1 MSEPNEPF
9 GRHEQGA
16 RIGPRKRKP
25 AVHELERGN
34 SVAAEERVV
43 RAGCGQMGGDER
55 DELVEK
61 IRALAAGG
69 ELATAMARAWGPAR
83 VELIGGVYRLVWEV
97 VYHRWTKGLERRRGH
112 RACLVSVQTMTPEC
126 LDKFYDDVESVIDYV
141 AANADQPI
149 VSLEG
154 WVASRLQMA
163 TVDGHRR
170 RRGAIGALQRPR
182 LPQWL
187 AARLARDQWLSELAV
202 LMLVWVGVPATA
214 GAGLWPVDQWSYRRA
229 ELTRDWRGGSSA
241 VERDIERVMQA
252 MRTQPKWFSD
262 YVETPL
268 GHKVTSVAST
278 IVDGS
283 GRAVEPTPLS
293 LAEPGAQR
301 DALLL
306 EYASQAIGV
315 IAGRLRAGEDPRTV
329 VVEVISAVFGQ
340 PDGLEAEQAAE
351 EAGLGRLLADGARLD
366 VLVDSVLQIVNDVV
380 DG

>member
-1 MSEPNEPF
+1 
-9 GRHEQGA
+9 
-16 RIGPRKRKP
+16 
-25 AVHELERGN
+25 
-34 SVAAEERVV
+34 
-43 RAGCGQMGGDER
+43 MGGDDS

-97 VYHRWTKGLERRRGH
+97 VYDRWTKRLERRRGH

-170 RRGAIGALQRPR
+170 RRGAVGALQRPR

-202 LMLVWVGVPATA
+202 LMLVWVGIPATA

-241 VERDIERVMQA
+241 VERDIERVMEA
-252 MRTQPKWFSD
+252 MRSQPKWFSD

-278 IVDGS
+278 IVNGS
-283 GRAVEPTPLS
+283 GRVVEPTPLS
-293 LAEPGAQR
+293 LAEPDAQR
-301 DALLL
+301 EALLL
-306 EYASQAIGV
+306 EYASEAIGV
-315 IAGRLRAGEDPRTV
+315 ITGRLKAGEDPRTV
-329 VVEVISAVFGQ
+329 VIDVISAVFGQ
-340 PDGLEAEQAAE
+340 QDGLEPEQAAE
-351 EAGLGRLLADGARLD
+351 DAGLVRLLADEARLD
-366 VLVDSVLQIVNDVV
+366 VLVDIVLQIVNDCV
-380 DG
+380 GG